1 MTVGRNYLLLL
12 LLIVSLVQ
20 LQMLSQQRGEYR
32 VRDFEETLHIN
43 IESIEEVEMSNFDGN
58 YVQTKQDE
66 IIKDLINYLGDFQ
79 YKRLVNDETSY
90 MPLKTRMI
98 YFHGEGMSS
107 FMIPYGNEVM
117 IDNRVYVVKEGPMED
132 DFFVSIYTELI
143 EREK

>member
-1 MTVGRNYLLLL
+1 MERNYLLLL

-20 LQMLSQQRGEYR
+20 LNMLSQQRGEYR
-32 VRDFEETLHIN
+32 VRDFAETLNIN
-43 IESIEEVEMSNFDGN
+43 IESIEEIEMSNFDGN

-98 YFHGEGMSS
+98 YFHDEDTSS

-132 DFFVSIYTELI
+132 DFFGSIYTEMI
-143 EREK
+143 E

>member
-1 MTVGRNYLLLL
+1 MAMERNYLLLL

-20 LQMLSQQRGEYR
+20 LNMLSQQRGEYR
-32 VRDFEETLHIN
+32 VRDFAETLNIN
-43 IESIEEVEMSNFDGN
+43 IESIEEIEMSNFDGN

-98 YFHGEGMSS
+98 YFHDEDTSS

-132 DFFVSIYTELI
+132 DFFGSIYTEMI
-143 EREK
+143 E